1 MRPIIYSCNGKPIVF
16 ADDQGRQWENT
27 REIAVARLESPIIV
41 PVGREVSVEMVM
53 QAKFDLTLLSEPGA
67 ETLPEKKTPEPESP
81 REAAMRRL
89 GGFNHEIEEARRL
102 SEQRVNEDIRMM
114 LDGLRTRQVL

>member
-16 ADDQGRQWENT
+16 ADDQGRQWEDT

-41 PVGREVSVEMVM
+41 PVGREVSVEMVT
-53 QAKFDLTLLSEPGA
+53 QAKFDLTLLSEPGEEA
-67 ETLPEKKTPEPESP
+67 PETAPEAESP

-89 GGFNHEIEEARRL
+89 GGFNHEIAEKRAR
-102 SEQRVNEDIRMM
+102 DIQSFFH
-114 LDGLRTRQVL
+114 GLQKRPVL